1 MEQTA
6 LPEFPDLSD
15 ILRAAQAD
23 PAAIPPLVRQ
33 LVDDHGSWNASALNL
48 VASHN
53 HLSPTA
59 RALLSSSVA
68 DEIISGTLGS
78 RNHSGGAWIE
88 AVDTIVV
95 ELCKRMFGAAW
106 VEYRPMSGAQ
116 ANGLALAALTRPGDT
131 VMALDPK
138 YGGHRTY
145 REDGYSG
152 ILGIRLCDIPY
163 DGEAAAIDLD
173 KLEAAVRTERPKL
186 IIVGTAEL
194 LSPYPLKELRTIADR
209 VGARLFYDGA
219 HVLGLAAGGQFQDPL
234 RDGAEFLTGST
245 QKTLGGPI
253 GGLIL
258 TTDKK
263 MGAEITRVTSGLVS
277 NYHNNRIAALA
288 VTLAEMAHFGRDYTA
303 QVVRSA
309 QALARGLDN
318 EGLQVV
324 GETQDFTQSHI
335 VLLDST
341 KLPVGDAAF
350 RKLEEALI
358 LTTRVPLPHTYPERN
373 GIRLG
378 TAAVTRLGM
387 PEEAMSRVATLIRR
401 VVTGE
406 LPQDVAVDVTDL
418 ASSYATVQYCF

>member
-1 MEQTA
+1 MEPTA
-6 LPEFPDLSD
+6 LPEYPDLSD
-15 ILRAAQAD
+15 VLRVARAD

-33 LVDDHGSWNASALNL
+33 LVDDHGAWNASSLSL

-53 HLSPTA
+53 YLSPTA

-68 DEIISGTLGS
+68 DKIISGTLGS

-95 ELCKRMFGAAW
+95 ELCKRIFGAAW

-138 YGGHRTY
+138 YGGHRSY
-145 REDGYSG
+145 REDGYAG
-152 ILGIRLCDIPY
+152 ILGIRLRDIPY

-173 KLEAAVRTERPKL
+173 RLEAAARSERPKL
-186 IIVGTAEL
+186 IIIGTAEL
-194 LSPYPLKELRTIADR
+194 LSPYPLKELRAIADM
-209 VGARLFYDGA
+209 VEARLFYDGA
-219 HVLGLAAGGQFQDPL
+219 HILGLAAGGQFQDPL
-234 RDGAEFLTGST
+234 RDGAELLTGST

-253 GGLIL
+253 GCLIL
-258 TTDKK
+258 TPDKET
-263 MGAEITRVTSGLVS
+263 GAEITRIPSGLVS

-288 VTLAEMAHFGRDYTA
+288 VTLAEMAQFGRAYA
-303 QVVRSA
+303 SQVVRSA
-309 QALARGLDN
+309 QALARSLDG
-318 EGLQVV
+318 EGLQVF
-324 GETQDFTQSHI
+324 GKTEDFTRSHI
-335 VLLDST
+335 VLLDT
-341 KLPVGDAAF
+341 AKLPVGDAAF

-358 LTTRVPLPHTYPERN
+358 LTTRVTLPHTYPERT
-373 GIRLG
+373 GVRLG

-387 PEEAMSRVATLIRR
+387 PDEAMSRIATLIRR

-406 LPQDVAVDVTDL
+406 PPQDVAVDVTEL
-418 ASSYATVQYCF
+418 ARSYATVQYCF